1 MQKHKGNIL
10 RETETLKNQEDV
22 VDMRATVIE
31 MEKAFWGLV
40 SRFDTF

>member
-22 VDMRATVIE
+22 VDMKATVIE
-31 MEKAFWGLV
+31 TEKAFWGLV
-40 SRFDTF
+40 SKFDIF